1 MKNYMAFF
9 DSNNYIKKMIPTII
23 EVFVAYYGED
33 KRDEITAKFNNALV
47 VSPISSESLSSMIL
61 KLKKDI
67 TSQLIEEFKKNK
79 HSNLSTNDLL
89 GNVFNFD
96 FNVPIKYF
104 SDFYKEYVNEYN
116 NKNIDNDNLEK
127 KFHRTSELISKI
139 NPKITLSNFYQYLND
154 EEILNLVRDSELI
167 DKIYNEYNEFL
178 KDYNSY
184 IKYSESLKNLYSIIK
199 KKYRKEFILDNLDLL
214 DDNLKNII
222 NDYLN
227 DKLYNYKDRE
237 KIDGIF
243 GSSYGGN
250 GYLDF
255 FSSIA
260 NDKLLN
266 GRDFE
271 KKEIKNNRVKY
282 FNTMGINLGS
292 NYDDYVQ
299 ANISFP
305 NVERVDKLINDKN
318 KYNELASQE
327 FIKNTKSYIDI
338 YKEQKDFDAINLN
351 EPKDILFKG
360 NSSLANSSTYVRETD
375 NGFKLAPVVTIGI
388 GYDLEGTDH
397 KIIHEF
403 NHLYELTLNAVMNNK
418 AEYVCGWDI
427 VEDDLTNN
435 ISSDEKREY
444 ELFNEIINEKITQ
457 EICEKMQEK
466 NLHIFN
472 GQSDFMYKG
481 LTSYE
486 HTNFIVDSFFNK
498 YKEDII
504 KSRSNGNM
512 RHIFDVVGE
521 DNFNAMNDLFYVFQ
535 DNFNGSKYYSLCS
548 AISKINNNEELSDKD
563 KDLIKKYQLI
573 QTKRDKILEKMA
585 EYKEL
590 NYMNNNEINSK

>member
-9 DSNNYIKKMIPTII
+9 DSNNYIKKMLPTII
-23 EVFVAYYGED
+23 EAFVAYYGED
-33 KRDEITAKFNNALV
+33 KRDEISTKFSNALV
-47 VSPISSESLSSMIL
+47 VSPISSESLSSLIL

-67 TSQLIEEFKKNK
+67 TSQLVEEFEKNK

-89 GNVFNFD
+89 GNIFNFD
-96 FNVPIKYF
+96 YYVPIKYF
-104 SDFYKEYVNEYN
+104 NDFYKEYINEYN
-116 NKNIDNDNLEK
+116 NKNRNNDNLEI
-127 KFHRTSELISKI
+127 KFRRVSELISKI

-178 KDYNSY
+178 KDYDSY
-184 IKYSESLKNLYSIIK
+184 IKYSESLKKLYSSIK
-199 KKYRKEFILDNLDLL
+199 KKYRKEFIQNNLDLL
-214 DDNLKNII
+214 DDNLKNVI
-222 NDYLN
+222 NDYLD
-227 DKLYNYKDRE
+227 DKLYNFKDRE
-237 KIDGIF
+237 KIEGIF
-243 GSSYGGN
+243 GSCYGN

-255 FSSIA
+255 FSSVA
-260 NDKLLN
+260 NDKQLN

-271 KKEIKNNRVKY
+271 KKEIKYNRVKY
-282 FNTMGINLGS
+282 FNSMGINLGS
-292 NYDDYVQ
+292 NYDDYVN
-299 ANISFP
+299 ANVSFP
-305 NVERVDKLINDKN
+305 SVERVDKLINDKN
-318 KYNELASQE
+318 KYNELAYQE

-360 NSSLANSSTYVRETD
+360 NSALANNSTYVREID
-375 NGFKLAPVVTIGI
+375 GSFALAPVVTIGI

-403 NHLYELTLNAVMNNK
+403 NHLYELTLKGVMNNK

-427 VEDDLTNN
+427 MEDDLTNDV
-435 ISSDEKREY
+435 SSNNKREY

-457 EICEKMQEK
+457 EICAKMQK
-466 NLHIFN
+466 NNIHIFN
-472 GQSDFMYKG
+472 GQRDFMYKG

-486 HTNFIVDSFFNK
+486 HTNFIVDSFFNE

-535 DNFNGSKYYSLCS
+535 DNFSGSKFYSLCE
-548 AISKINNNEELSDKD
+548 AISKIKKNEKLSDKD
-563 KDLIKKYQLI
+563 KELIKKYQLI
-573 QTKRDKILEKMA
+573 QMKRDKILEEMA
-585 EYKEL
+585 EYKIQ
-590 NYMNNNEINSK
+590 NEKNNSK

>member
-9 DSNNYIKKMIPTII
+9 DSNNYIKKMLPTII
-23 EVFVAYYGED
+23 EAFVAYYGED
-33 KRDEITAKFNNALV
+33 KRDEISTKFSNALV
-47 VSPISSESLSSMIL
+47 VSPISSESLSSLIL

-67 TSQLIEEFKKNK
+67 TSQLVEEFEKNK

-89 GNVFNFD
+89 GNIFNFD
-96 FNVPIKYF
+96 YYVPIKYF
-104 SDFYKEYVNEYN
+104 NDFYKEYINEYN
-116 NKNIDNDNLEK
+116 NKNRNNNNLEI
-127 KFHRTSELISKI
+127 KFRRASELISKI

-178 KDYNSY
+178 KDYDSY
-184 IKYSESLKNLYSIIK
+184 IKYSESLKKLYSSIK
-199 KKYRKEFILDNLDLL
+199 KKYKKEFIQNNLDLL
-214 DDNLKNII
+214 DDNLKNVI
-222 NDYLN
+222 NDYLD
-227 DKLYNYKDRE
+227 DKLYNFKDRE
-237 KIDGIF
+237 KIEGIF
-243 GSSYGGN
+243 GSGYGN

-255 FSSIA
+255 FSSVA

-271 KKEIKNNRVKY
+271 KKEIKYNRVKY
-282 FNTMGINLGS
+282 FNSMGINLGS
-292 NYDDYVQ
+292 NYDDYVN
-299 ANISFP
+299 ANVSFP
-305 NVERVDKLINDKN
+305 SVERVDKLINDKN
-318 KYNELASQE
+318 KYNELAYQE

-360 NSSLANSSTYVRETD
+360 NSALANNSTYVREID
-375 NGFKLAPVVTIGI
+375 GSFALAPVVTIGI

-403 NHLYELTLNAVMNNK
+403 NHLYELTLKGVMNNK

-427 VEDDLTNN
+427 MEDDLTNDV
-435 ISSDEKREY
+435 SSNNKREY

-457 EICEKMQEK
+457 EICAKMQK
-466 NLHIFN
+466 NNIHIFN
-472 GQSDFMYKG
+472 GQRDFMYKG

-486 HTNFIVDSFFNK
+486 HTNFIVDSFFNE

-504 KSRSNGNM
+504 KSRTNGNM

-535 DNFNGSKYYSLCS
+535 DNFNGSKFYSLCE
-548 AISKINNNEELSDKD
+548 AISKIKKNEKLSDKD
-563 KDLIKKYQLI
+563 KELIKKYQLI
-573 QTKRDKILEKMA
+573 QMKRDKILEEIA
-585 EYKEL
+585 EYKIQ
-590 NYMNNNEINSK
+590 NEKNNSK

>member
-1 MKNYMAFF
+1 MAFF
-9 DSNNYIKKMIPTII
+9 DSNNYIKKMLPTII
-23 EVFVAYYGED
+23 EAFVAYYGED
-33 KRDEITAKFNNALV
+33 KRDEISTKFSNALV
-47 VSPISSESLSSMIL
+47 VSPISSESLSSLIL

-67 TSQLIEEFKKNK
+67 TSQLVEEFEKNK

-89 GNVFNFD
+89 GNIFNFD
-96 FNVPIKYF
+96 YYVPIKYF
-104 SDFYKEYVNEYN
+104 NDFYKEYINEYN
-116 NKNIDNDNLEK
+116 NKNRNNDNLEI
-127 KFHRTSELISKI
+127 KFRRVSELISKI

-178 KDYNSY
+178 KDYDSY
-184 IKYSESLKNLYSIIK
+184 IKYSESLKKLYSSIK
-199 KKYRKEFILDNLDLL
+199 KKYRKEFIQNNLDLL
-214 DDNLKNII
+214 DDNLKNVI
-222 NDYLN
+222 NDYLD
-227 DKLYNYKDRE
+227 DKLYNFKDRE
-237 KIDGIF
+237 KIEGIF
-243 GSSYGGN
+243 GSGYGN

-255 FSSIA
+255 FSSVA

-271 KKEIKNNRVKY
+271 KKEIKYNRVKY
-282 FNTMGINLGS
+282 FNSMGINLGS
-292 NYDDYVQ
+292 NYDDYVN
-299 ANISFP
+299 ANVSFP
-305 NVERVDKLINDKN
+305 SVERVDKLINDKN
-318 KYNELASQE
+318 KYNELAYQE

-360 NSSLANSSTYVRETD
+360 NSALANNSTYVREID
-375 NGFKLAPVVTIGI
+375 GSFALAPVVTIGI

-403 NHLYELTLNAVMNNK
+403 NHLYELTLKGVMNNK

-427 VEDDLTNN
+427 MEDDLTNDV
-435 ISSDEKREY
+435 SSNNKREY

-457 EICEKMQEK
+457 EICAKMQK
-466 NLHIFN
+466 NNIHIFN
-472 GQSDFMYKG
+472 GQRDFMYKG

-486 HTNFIVDSFFNK
+486 HTNFIVDSFFNE

-573 QTKRDKILEKMA
+573 QTKRDKILEEMA